1 MFDYLQQFNNLPKE
15 IRERV
20 SSPQTMA
27 AITALENKYKVDLA
41 MVVMKITI
49 KSLTFKSL
57 PAYFISELN
66 LNATQA
72 ENLTQELKEQVFVT
86 LADYLGISADLRAL
100 DLDKDINILVQE
112 IGLNLPSENLISRF
126 KNILSIYLKGIRN
139 KIDTRASLA
148 KDIKTGGLSLAPEE
162 IERIFK
168 VCEVQK
174 FKSLSVS
181 LPFASTTQPL
191 TRLDKI
197 IFGADKTASGG
208 EYNLKQALASG
219 QVKTSE
225 LADKT
230 GGLKSPLLDLKH
242 ELAEPEKELNLPQPE
257 IKFSESK
264 PQSQTSIK
272 ISAPAPVQAPA
283 PAPAPAKPQAPAAA
297 KILVQPQSSAQ
308 SKVALKTTPPTQPSV
323 KFAPEKKKGLL
334 SRLFKHDSKDKK
346 IISPTPPTATTTVL
360 TPTMSTPQSKNIAPL
375 KTATAIT
382 PPPIIPIPKPTFS
395 TKITIPKETF
405 APISLRPIAA
415 ARPTMPASSSRPTLH
430 DIKPV
435 PKVMGPLEELKF
447 LDLVNFRRLGKTPA
461 DMTAKV
467 FMKIKLL
474 EKEGYDKMI
483 AGIKAWRQSPVN
495 KMYLA
500 AGQEALAKG
509 VSVKDLAAGRKNTTD
524 YLSLEEI
531 VAISGLNSKL
541 LF

>member
-27 AITALENKYKVDLA
+27 AINDLENKYKVDLA

-49 KSLTFKSL
+49 KSLAFKSL

-66 LNATQA
+66 LNAGQA
-72 ENLTQELKEQVFVT
+72 ENLTQDLKERVFVL
-86 LADYLGISADLRAL
+86 LADYLGISAELRAL
-100 DLDKDINILVQE
+100 DLDKDINILVKE
-112 IGLNLPSENLISRF
+112 IGLNLPSENLVSRF

-148 KDIKTGGLSLAPEE
+148 KDIKIGGLSLAPEE

-181 LPFASTTQPL
+181 LPPVSTIQPL

-197 IFGADKTASGG
+197 ILGSDQAASSG

-219 QVKTSE
+219 QIKKPE
-225 LADKT
+225 IT
-230 GGLKSPLLDLKH
+230 GTTEGSKSLLFDLKH
-242 ELAEPEKELNLPQPE
+242 ELPIPEKELSLPRPEIKSSE

-264 PQSQTSIK
+264 SQEQKIKSQESKAQESKTQSTPPSSQIK
-272 ISAPAPVQAPA
+272 SPVKASTPVLTKTQAPVQSP
-283 PAPAPAKPQAPAAA
+283 
-297 KILVQPQSSAQ
+297 
-308 SKVALKTTPPTQPSV
+308 V
-323 KFAPEKKKGLL
+323 KFAPEKKKSLF
-334 SRLFKHDSKDKK
+334 SRLFKNSNQNKAASTV
-346 IISPTPPTATTTVL
+346 ITSPQKAVTTVL
-360 TPTMSTPQSKNIAPL
+360 TPSLSTIQPKNTTPL
-375 KTATAIT
+375 KPAASSRPIT
-382 PPPIIPIPKPTFS
+382 PISKPTFS

-405 APISLRPIAA
+405 APLRPIAA
-415 ARPTMPASSSRPTLH
+415 ARPTIPASSTRPTLH

-447 LDLVNFRRLGKTPA
+447 LDLVNFRRLGKTPT
-461 DMTAKV
+461 DITTKI

-500 AGQEALAKG
+500 AGQEALVKG
-509 VSVKDLAAGRKNTTD
+509 ISVKDLTAGRKASTD

-531 VAISGLNSKL
+531 EAISSLNGKL

>member
-27 AITALENKYKVDLA
+27 AITALENKYRVDLA
-41 MVVMKITI
+41 MVVMKLTI

-66 LNATQA
+66 LSATQA
-72 ENLTQELKEQVFVT
+72 ENLTQELKERVFVV

-126 KNILSIYLKGIRN
+126 KNILSTYLKGIRN

-148 KDIKTGGLSLAPEE
+148 KDIKIGGLSLAPEE

-174 FKSLSVS
+174 FKSLNVS
-181 LPFASTTQPL
+181 LPSISVAPPL

-197 IFGADKTASGG
+197 IFGAEKNTAGG
-208 EYNLKQALASG
+208 EYDLKQALASG
-219 QVKTSE
+219 QTKKAETASQS
-225 LADKT
+225 AT
-230 GGLKSPLLDLKH
+230 LKSPLLDLKH
-242 ELAEPEKELNLPQPE
+242 ELASPDKELSLPQPL
-257 IKFSESK
+257 ISGKTPASISTES
-264 PQSQTSIK
+264 
-272 ISAPAPVQAPA
+272 IST
-283 PAPAPAKPQAPAAA
+283 KPQAPISTAS
-297 KILVQPQSSAQ
+297 KIQAQ
-308 SKVALKTTPPTQPSV
+308 SPALSPAKTQIKPATPVQSPV
-323 KFAPEKKKGLL
+323 KFAPEKKPGLF
-334 SRLFKHDSKDKK
+334 SRLFKHGNKDNKK
-346 IISPTPPTATTTVL
+346 TSPVTATQPQASATTTVL
-360 TPTMSTPQSKNIAPL
+360 TPTSSQVPL
-375 KTATAIT
+375 KKTMPSKSVT
-382 PPPIIPIPKPTFS
+382 PPPTISIPKPTFS
-395 TKITIPKETF
+395 TKITIPKEAPT
-405 APISLRPIAA
+405 PISLRPIAA
-415 ARPTMPASSSRPTLH
+415 ARPIQPASASRPTLH

-467 FMKIKLL
+467 FVKIKLL

-495 KMYLA
+495 KMYLST
-500 AGQEALAKG
+500 GQEALTKG
-509 VSVKDLAAGRKNTTD
+509 ISVKDLTISRKDNPD

-531 VAISGLNSKL
+531 ESINSLNSKL

>member
-27 AITALENKYKVDLA
+27 AINDLENKYKVDLA

-49 KSLTFKSL
+49 KSLAFKSL

-72 ENLTQELKEQVFVT
+72 ESLTQELKEKVFIL

-100 DLDKDINILVQE
+100 DLDKDINILVNE
-112 IGLNLPSENLISRF
+112 IGLNLPSENLVSRF

-148 KDIKTGGLSLAPEE
+148 KDIKTGGLSLSPEE

-181 LPFASTTQPL
+181 VPFAPTPQTF

-197 IFGADKTASGG
+197 IFGADKTVSGG
-208 EYNLKQALASG
+208 EYDLKQALASG
-219 QVKTSE
+219 QTKKAELVVKSE
-225 LADKT
+225 
-230 GGLKSPLLDLKH
+230 GLVSPLLDLKH
-242 ELAEPEKELNLPQPE
+242 ELPIPEKELSLPQPE
-257 IKFSESK
+257 ATIKSVAPILK
-264 PQSQTSIK
+264 PQIPTVAKTQTQ
-272 ISAPAPVQAPA
+272 VQAQSQIKTQ
-283 PAPAPAKPQAPAAA
+283 AKVPIKTPS
-297 KILVQPQSSAQ
+297 LVQSP
-308 SKVALKTTPPTQPSV
+308 V
-323 KFAPEKKKGLL
+323 KFAPEKKKGLF
-334 SRLFKHDSKDKK
+334 SRLFKHSGKDNKK
-346 IISPTPPTATTTVL
+346 MSSAVIASPKIVATTTVL
-360 TPTMSTPQSKNIAPL
+360 TPILSQAQLKNTAPL
-375 KTATAIT
+375 KTAT

-395 TKITIPKETF
+395 TKISIPKETP

-415 ARPTMPASSSRPTLH
+415 ARVVMPASLSRPTLH

-461 DMTAKV
+461 EITTKI
-467 FMKIKLL
+467 FNKIKLL

-509 VSVKDLAAGRKNTTD
+509 MSIKDLTAGRKISTD

-531 VAISGLNSKL
+531 EAVSSLNSKL